1 MALLR
6 IAKAFFRSWP
16 ECLKNWSDFYSN
28 LYGGRKYPDFDS
40 TGFPKFKKISQT
52 KLKSLNDEISI
63 SEVAE
68 ATYTFKNFCS
78 PGADNILNRD
88 LTGLFIPDE
97 NDLVKWEILKFIHK
111 IFNIFWTK
119 ETVPELFKQS
129 IIRPFLKPGKDPTK
143 RGNYRPISLLN
154 VPLKL
159 YEQVI
164 KTRLV
169 SYLEESCYF
178 SHPQAAYRKGRST
191 ADHLLVL

>member
-1 MALLR
+1 M
-6 IAKAFFRSWP
+6 
-16 ECLKNWSDFYSN
+16 KNWSDFYSN
-28 LYGGRKYPDFDS
+28 LYGGGKYPDFDF
-40 TGFPKFKKISQT
+40 TGFPNFKKISQT
-52 KLKSLNDEISI
+52 QLKSLNDEISI

-68 ATYTFKNFCS
+68 ATYRFKNFCS

-88 LTGLFIPDE
+88 LTCLFIPDE

-143 RGNYRPISLLN
+143 GGNYRAISLLN

-169 SYLEESCYF
+169 GYLEESCYF
-178 SHPQAAYRKGRST
+178 
-191 ADHLLVL
+191 

>member
-1 MALLR
+1 MA
-6 IAKAFFRSWP
+6 A
-16 ECLKNWSDFYSN
+16 
-28 LYGGRKYPDFDS
+28 
-40 TGFPKFKKISQT
+40 
-52 KLKSLNDEISI
+52 
-63 SEVAE
+63 

-88 LTGLFIPDE
+88 LTCLFIPDE
-97 NDLVKWEILKFIHK
+97 DDTLKWEILSFLHK
-111 IFNIFWTK
+111 IFANFWAK
-119 ETVPELFKQS
+119 ETVPQIFKQS

-169 SYLEESCYF
+169 GYLEESCYF
-178 SHPQAAYRKGRST
+178 SHAQAAYRQGRAT
-191 ADHLLVL
+191 TDHLLVLQEIFFYYRYTKTGPRGAKGKQPLYLAFMDLRKAFDSVPRK